1 MAGTLLQLPS
11 YAQTGIRI
19 AMLLALCKE
28 WTLDRRRVPPT
39 SPGKNSEEQR
49 LKVGLE
55 HRMKN
60 KRKRGRDPCTPL

>member
-1 MAGTLLQLPS
+1 MHEWE
-11 YAQTGIRI
+11 YAF

-55 HRMKN
+55 
-60 KRKRGRDPCTPL
+60 PE